1 MSSTD
6 DKDMISVFQK
16 LTEGHSR
23 KRELFVQRERGR
35 KQEDMLRKLQVAA
48 AQHPGVWGTCGE

>member
-23 KRELFVQRERGR
+23 KREQFVQRERGR
-35 KQEDMLRKLQVAA
+35 KQEDMLRKLQGAA
-48 AQHPGVWGTCGE
+48 VQRPGVWGTCGE